1 MTPEIPFRRNA
12 VEPVECIKGGWELIK
27 NQYWMFMGMT
37 LIAILIGSA
46 VPLGI
51 LLGPMMCGLYLTFF
65 KVRRGEPIE
74 FGTLF
79 KGFDYFG
86 QSVVAAL
93 LHTIPIIAVIVPA
106 YILFYVGMFL
116 SMAAAGAASG
126 PGEEPSPAP
135 FFGVMLL
142 FGLFWIAVMI
152 VIVIVTIGFT
162 FAYPLIVDRKLQGFD
177 AVKLSFKAAF
187 GNFWRLLGMVLLTGV
202 LNILG
207 LLACYVGIF
216 FVMPISYAAI
226 AKAYEQVFGL
236 SDGMEMASNLPPPP
250 PVWE

>member
-12 VEPVECIKGGWELIK
+12 IEPMQCIKGGWDLLK
-27 NQYWMFMGMT
+27 NHYWLFVAMT

-51 LLGPMMCGLYLTFF
+51 LLGPMMCGLYLALF
-65 KVRRGEPIE
+65 KTRRGESIE

-93 LHTIPIIAVIVPA
+93 LHTVPIIAIVVPA
-106 YILFYVGMFL
+106 YLLFYVGMFV
-116 SMAAAGAASG
+116 SMAAAGSGDEPHPAAV
-126 PGEEPSPAP
+126 
-135 FFGVMLL
+135 FGVMGM
-142 FGLFWIAVMI
+142 FILFWLAVMI
-152 VIVIVTIGFT
+152 VILFITIGFT

>member
-1 MTPEIPFRRNA
+1 
-12 VEPVECIKGGWELIK
+12 VECIKGGWEIIK
-27 NQYWMFMGMT
+27 NQYWLFMGMT
-37 LIAILIGSA
+37 LIAIIIGSA

-65 KVRRGEPIE
+65 KVRRNEPIE

-106 YILFYVGMFL
+106 YILFYVSMFV
-116 SMAAAGAASG
+116 SMAAANAGGGS
-126 PGEEPSPAP
+126 EPNPAP
-135 FFGVMLL
+135 FFGVLAV
-142 FGLFWIAVMI
+142 FGLFWIVVII
-152 VIVIVTIGFT
+152 VIVIITIGFT
-162 FAYPLIVDRKLQGFD
+162 FAYPLIVDRKLSGFD

-187 GNFWRLLGMVLLTGV
+187 GNFWRLLGMVLLTGF

-207 LLACYVGIF
+207 ILACYVGMF
-216 FVMPISYAAI
+216 FVMPIGYAAI

-236 SDGMEMASNLPPPP
+236 SDGTDMSSNLPPPP
-250 PVWE
+250 PIFE

>member
-27 NQYWMFMGMT
+27 DHYWLFVGMT
-37 LIAILIGSA
+37 LVAIIIGSA

-51 LLGPMMCGLYLTFF
+51 LLGPMMCGLYLAFF
-65 KVRRGEPIE
+65 KIRRREPIE

-106 YILFYVGMFL
+106 YLLMYLGMFV
-116 SMAAAGAASG
+116 SMAAAGASD
-126 PGEEPSPAP
+126 EPNPAAA
-135 FFGVMLL
+135 FGFMAM
-142 FGLFWIAVMI
+142 FALFWFVVMVVII
-152 VIVIVTIGFT
+152 VITIGFT

-177 AVKLSFKAAF
+177 AVKLSFRAAF
-187 GNFWRLLGMVLLTGV
+187 ANFWRLLGMILLTGLLTIV
-202 LNILG
+202 GILV
-207 LLACYVGIF
+207 CYVGMF
-216 FVMPISYAAI
+216 FVMPIGYAAI

-236 SDGMEMASNLPPPP
+236 SEGIEASNLPPPP
-250 PVWE
+250 PVFE